1 MISMRIRL
9 SRQTAS
15 QAALTAV
22 LLTLL
27 CAVYLARPRQAAAP
41 LDGFAQQ
48 GLRALAAD
56 DGDEE
61 SAQGKLEEL
70 QTLPAYRSA
79 QRTVVELNAA
89 RAALLKA
96 AAAAD
101 AAATRS
107 AAEDYHR
114 TLKQVRSAV
123 ATLKD
128 YVDPAEFQRCL
139 QELFMPH
146 TEAELSGVAIQESL
160 LGILPRV
167 SIVPEE
173 NWP

>member
-1 MISMRIRL
+1 MRIRL
-9 SRQTAS
+9 SRQTVG
-15 QAALTAV
+15 QAVLTVV
-22 LLTLL
+22 LLTML
-27 CAVYLARPRQAAAP
+27 CAVYLARPQQAGAP
-41 LDGFAQQ
+41 VDGFAQH

-56 DGDEE
+56 HDDED
-61 SAQGKLEEL
+61 SAQGTLEEL
-70 QTLPAYRSA
+70 QTLPAYRSV

-101 AAATRS
+101 APATRN

-114 TLKQVRSAV
+114 TLEQVRSDV

-139 QELFMPH
+139 HDLFLPH
-146 TEAELSGVAIQESL
+146 TEAELRSVPIPESL

-167 SIVPEE
+167 SVLPEE
-173 NWP
+173 NLP

>member
-1 MISMRIRL
+1 MRIRL
-9 SRQTAS
+9 NRQTVT
-15 QAALTAV
+15 QAALTVV
-22 LLTLL
+22 LLTIL
-27 CAVYLARPRQAAAP
+27 CAVYLARPQHAGAP

-56 DGDEE
+56 DGDED

-79 QRTVVELNAA
+79 QRAVAELNAA

-101 AAATRS
+101 APATRN
-107 AAEDYHR
+107 AADDYHR
-114 TLKQVRSAV
+114 TLEQVRSAV

-139 QELFMPH
+139 HELFMPH
-146 TEAELSGVAIQESL
+146 TEAELSGVPIQESL

-167 SIVPEE
+167 SVLPEE
-173 NWP
+173 NLP